1 MTKHAIFWKW
11 EKHSCVVVVP
21 WNPWALNWYAKFKI
35 VLNILHAHSRSISW
49 KKVEKK
55 EKESITE
62 KRRDRI
68 VYICWYTVAERRAI
82 ECEEKFVIEW
92 LISHHIFQS
101 TNCQIGIHCFTHKH
115 THAHCYSVHFHSR
128 NVILTYLTCFQ
139 YTIRFSYL
147 PDDAKK
153 RIKFPQNEDK
163 TIYIHSY
170 SIFSLHPEIN
180 STVV

>member
-21 WNPWALNWYAKFKI
+21 WNPWYAKFKI

-68 VYICWYTVAERRAI
+68 VYICCYTVAERRAI

-92 LISHHIFQS
+92 LISHHILKGLIAKLAFIVS
-101 TNCQIGIHCFTHKH
+101 HTNTH
-115 THAHCYSVHFHSR
+115 THTVIQFIFIQKMSYWHIWHAFNTQFGFHICLMTR
-128 NVILTYLTCFQ
+128 
-139 YTIRFSYL
+139 R
-147 PDDAKK
+147 
-153 RIKFPQNEDK
+153 RE
-163 TIYIHSY
+163 
-170 SIFSLHPEIN
+170 
-180 STVV
+180 

>member
-68 VYICWYTVAERRAI
+68 VYICCYTVAERVLLNAR
-82 ECEEKFVIEW
+82 KNLW
-92 LISHHIFQS
+92 LSDWSVTTSSKVLIAKLAFIVSH
-101 TNCQIGIHCFTHKH
+101 TNTH
-115 THAHCYSVHFHSR
+115 THTVIQFIFIQEMSYWHIWHAFNTQFGFHICLMTR
-128 NVILTYLTCFQ
+128 
-139 YTIRFSYL
+139 R
-147 PDDAKK
+147 
-153 RIKFPQNEDK
+153 RE
-163 TIYIHSY
+163 
-170 SIFSLHPEIN
+170 
-180 STVV
+180 